1 MRAPIRECAM
11 SLSLASCCVL
21 APRWPISQDRV
32 AVRSPR
38 LLFRYVDGEGY
49 FAAMAQAL
57 EAAEE
62 EIFIAD
68 WWLTPSLFL
77 KRPVIHKTDESR
89 LDLILLRK
97 AASYP

>member
-1 MRAPIRECAM
+1 
-11 SLSLASCCVL
+11 
-21 APRWPISQDRV
+21 
-32 AVRSPR
+32 
-38 LLFRYVDGEGY
+38 
-49 FAAMAQAL
+49 MAQAL